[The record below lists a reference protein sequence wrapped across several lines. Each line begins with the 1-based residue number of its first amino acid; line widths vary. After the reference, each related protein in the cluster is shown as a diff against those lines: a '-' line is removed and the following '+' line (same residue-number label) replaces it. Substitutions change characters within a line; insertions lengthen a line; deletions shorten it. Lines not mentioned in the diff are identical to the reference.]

1 MTFSKLLEEYRIVIP
16 MIQRDYAQ
24 GRKDDKATLVRENL
38 IENMKV
44 ALLEGKSL
52 DFDFIYGTIEDCE
65 GKETLL
71 PLDGQQRLTTLFL
84 LHWYLNMK
92 EGGDMQPELEKF
104 SYETRIT
111 AKDFVYYL
119 VRNSIEYDA
128 KPLSKVIESQKWYQ
142 YKWKFDPTVEGML
155 RMLDKIHEEFY
166 KIENGLLEVLRG
178 DECPIFFTFK
188 DLKNIGSGEE
198 LYIKMNARGR
208 ALSDF
213 ENFKAQFE
221 QLLEV
226 LGYKDKAKEFSFTL
240 DREWTDFLWP
250 YLDDSK
256 TLDKPFLRL
265 FNFISSSKVSRT
277 GAIASNTFHK
287 DYTNFKEL
295 STIYKDEENV
305 TFLFD
310 IFTIWK
316 DAEQIESEFSSIHE
330 QIHLFTDE
338 RNYFKALVEED
349 NLTWPE
355 RIYLYAI
362 IQSKI
367 YKREDEI
374 ELLRVVRN
382 IVNRIRQ
389 AKDGKFTSNM
399 RYDTIP
405 TLFNFID
412 YLVEA
417 EKTVYEAILDI
428 PPKMFSKI
436 SDASLKHE
444 QDKAK
449 FILERPDL
457 KEWLCKL
464 EDNIYFKG
472 ALMVVLPIFKKY
484 PENLYDVMQELLSAN
499 QSLVSRA
506 FLTIGDY
513 AHHIGYTNLGARYIF
528 GGDAVKEYIWTTY
541 DSDLQVHYEDF
552 LERLITLEDDKIEN
566 KLKQLIQ
573 EQEWDQADWKYY
585 FVKYPTILTGKRMI
599 FSYDDNDE
607 LLIEKLSGVSLRAEH
622 INPIYKVVIESIP
635 TLCDSQSS
643 NVRLSE
649 RSKLVTKNGLVLHIA
664 NGKWQTDDD
673 ELNDKLI
680 DIQKTEKDLVQQ
692 VIKAIHY

>member
-1 MTFSKLLEEYRIVIP
+1 MTFAQLIEKYGIVIP

-24 GRKDDKATLVRENL
+24 GRTDAKATLVRENL
-38 IENMKV
+38 IENMKG
-44 ALLEGKSL
+44 ALLEGRPL
-52 DFDFIYGTIEDCE
+52 DFDFIYGTIEINR
-65 GKETLL
+65 GLL

-92 EGGDMQPELEKF
+92 ESGDMQSILEKF
-104 SYETRIT
+104 SYETRVT

-119 VRNSIEYDA
+119 VRNSIEYDD

-166 KIENGLLEVLRG
+166 KVEDGLLEVLCG
-178 DECPIFFTFK
+178 KECPIFFTFK
-188 DLKNIGSGEE
+188 DLNNIGSGEE

-213 ENFKAQFE
+213 ENFRAQFE

-226 LGYKDKAKEFSFTL
+226 LGYNDKAKEFSFTL
-240 DREWTDFLWP
+240 DKEWTDFLWP

-265 FNFISSSKVSRT
+265 FNFISSSKISRIGT
-277 GAIASNTFHK
+277 VAPNTFSK

-295 STIYKDEENV
+295 KTIYKEEESV

-330 QIHLFTDE
+330 QIHLFTNE

-362 IQSKI
+362 IQSKV
-367 YKREDEI
+367 YKRDDAI
-374 ELLRVVRN
+374 ELLRIVRN

-405 TLFNFID
+405 TIFDFID
-412 YLVEA
+412 YLVES
-417 EKTVYEAILDI
+417 EKPVYEAILDI
-428 PPKMFSKI
+428 SPKMFSKI
-436 SDASLKHE
+436 SDASLRHE
-444 QDKAK
+444 QEKVQL
-449 FILERPDL
+449 ILERPDL
-457 KEWLCKL
+457 KEWLYKL

-484 PENLYDVMQELLSAN
+484 PEKLYDVMQELLSTN

-506 FLTIGDY
+506 F
-513 AHHIGYTNLGARYIF
+513 
-528 GGDAVKEYIWTTY
+528 
-541 DSDLQVHYEDF
+541 
-552 LERLITLEDDKIEN
+552 
-566 KLKQLIQ
+566 
-573 EQEWDQADWKYY
+573 
-585 FVKYPTILTGKRMI
+585 
-599 FSYDDNDE
+599 
-607 LLIEKLSGVSLRAEH
+607 
-622 INPIYKVVIESIP
+622 
-635 TLCDSQSS
+635 
-643 NVRLSE
+643 
-649 RSKLVTKNGLVLHIA
+649 
-664 NGKWQTDDD
+664 
-673 ELNDKLI
+673 
-680 DIQKTEKDLVQQ
+680 
-692 VIKAIHY
+692 